1 MYQEIVLT
9 GGNTMIQGFPER
21 FVGEIKKL
29 LPKEAKVKL
38 WSPPERT
45 TLCW

>member
-1 MYQEIVLT
+1 
-9 GGNTMIQGFPER
+9 MISGFPER
-21 FVGEIKKL
+21 FLGDIKKL
-29 LPKEAKVKL
+29 LPKDARVKI